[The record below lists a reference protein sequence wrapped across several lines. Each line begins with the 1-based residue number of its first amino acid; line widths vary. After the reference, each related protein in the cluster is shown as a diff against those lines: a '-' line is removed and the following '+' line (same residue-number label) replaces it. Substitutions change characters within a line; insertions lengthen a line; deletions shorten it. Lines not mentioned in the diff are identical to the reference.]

1 MHSRA
6 TDRRSA
12 SKCQGKWPDQTR
24 DQAFGLPEVLVAV
37 STSRLS
43 CKRAGKTRTLMPV
56 GIHLENLG
64 SPVAFND
71 IKHLARSMPADGFEA
86 QDVVPPRCGCWVAHM
101 AIFSSR
107 DWFLGK
113 AHTLARSLCARQ
125 HGRDHRMPAG
135 RAGDRMVH
143 RSAVRAPQQANGAWR
158 QERRE
163 GPDRS
168 GAARLNESLLVCR
181 SSPERGIPE
190 PIHVWHA
197 ALRRLDRPLLNVR
210 ILFAHSLRRL
220 GLEAY
225 HKPGTSY
232 HSKQRTNVRL
242 RPYHHK
248 HHTDADQSCRI
259 PHSHLTKYLR

>member
-163 GPDRS
+163 GPDQS
-168 GAARLNESLLVCR
+168 GAAKLNESFLVCR
-181 SSPERGIPE
+181 SSPGRGIPE
-190 PIHVWHA
+190 PIHVWQVCRA
-197 ALRRLDRPLLNVR
+197 
-210 ILFAHSLRRL
+210 
-220 GLEAY
+220 
-225 HKPGTSY
+225 TSAR
-232 HSKQRTNVRL
+232 SATVER
-242 RPYHHK
+242 
-248 HHTDADQSCRI
+248 
-259 PHSHLTKYLR
+259 